1 MPIYEYRCNKCG
13 KVSEKIQKIS
23 DSPCRKCPHCGGTL
37 RKMVSS
43 PSFQFK
49 GSGFYVNDYGKKNGS
64 SEETKIKSPEKSAA
78 AKPVETIPASKDG
91 KE

>member
-1 MPIYEYRCNKCG
+1 MPIYEYRCDKCG
-13 KVSEKIQKIS
+13 KEIEKIQKVS
-23 DSPCRKCPHCGGTL
+23 DSPCQKCPHCGGAL

-64 SEETKIKSPEKSAA
+64 SAETKIISKEKSAGD
-78 AKPVETIPASKDG
+78 KPVETIPASKDG
-91 KE
+91 KD

>member
-13 KVSEKIQKIS
+13 KEFEKIQKIS

-49 GSGFYVNDYGKKNGS
+49 GSGFYVNDYGKKNES
-64 SEETKIKSPEKSAA
+64 SAETKIKATEKSAA